1 MTFVIWCYIFA
12 WLEKQ
17 MKIFY
22 AFEMENIRPN
32 MFGLINI
39 LKPWKNSHFI
49 AIYYLKQ
56 STIMYTGDKSS

>member
-17 MKIFY
+17 MKIFH

-39 LKPWKNSHFI
+39 LKPWKNSHFNC
-49 AIYYLKQ
+49 YLLFEAE
-56 STIMYTGDKSS
+56 YNNVHRW